1 MKEDM
6 GKRRRAREEALKIM
20 YQYEMR
26 GEDESGVI
34 NRYWSHNDVPDDVK
48 LFATELVEGTLQ
60 HIKDIDLE
68 IKKYSKNWSLE
79 RIGTVERSIL
89 RLAIYELLYRDDI
102 PPKVA
107 INEAIE
113 IEKKFGSD
121 ESAPFV
127 NGILDKIKTDK
138 ELKD

>member
-1 MKEDM
+1 M

>member
-1 MKEDM
+1 
-6 GKRRRAREEALKIM
+6 M
-20 YQYEMR
+20 YQYEMC

-34 NRYWSHNDVPDDVK
+34 DSYWSHNDIPDDVK

-89 RLAIYELLYRDDI
+89 RLAIHELLYRNDI
-102 PPKVA
+102 PPKVS

-121 ESAPFV
+121 ESTPFV
-127 NGILDKIKTDK
+127 NGILDKIKTDR

>member
-1 MKEDM
+1 VKEDM

>member
-34 NRYWSHNDVPDDVK
+34 NRYWSHNDVLDDVK

-60 HIKDIDLE
+60 HINDIDLE